1 MKKDMARKTI
11 RIGGG
16 AAFWGDSNAALKQLI
31 VGPKLDYLMLEYLA
45 EITMALL
52 ARTRQKSEE
61 AGYVPDFVSAVGA
74 HLQEIKAQG
83 IKVIT
88 NAGGMNPAACARAL
102 RKVAEEKG
110 ISLRIAI
117 VEGDDLVVRADEFRN
132 KGIGDWRTNAPLPP
146 ADKLLSMNA
155 YLGATPIADA
165 LAAGAEVVIT
175 GRSVDSALV
184 LGPLMREFDW
194 KAGDFDLLAA
204 GSLCGHLIE
213 CGPQMTGGNF
223 TDWDT
228 ISGWDNIGYPIADC
242 SADGTFVVTKPE
254 GTGGL
259 VSPQTVGEQLLYEI
273 DDPASYLLPDVIVDL
288 RSVTLTQAG
297 ADRVLVQGVRGRPPT
312 DVYKTTVTCAG
323 GYRSTAVFMI
333 GGIDATAKA
342 RKTAEAI
349 VAKCR
354 WLFRETNIADFD
366 EVSIE
371 VLGSESIYGAH
382 GRAGA
387 TREVMVKIAVKH
399 ASKGALELFTK
410 EIAPASIGMAPGITG
425 FYAGRPTVTPVIAGS
440 SVLIPKSD
448 VPVRVALDDRE
459 IFFGPVPSTAPS
471 AKALAL
477 PVIVESDPGKD
488 SVTVPLVAIA
498 HARSGD
504 KGDDGL
510 IAVLARKPEYLPYI
524 ARAVSAATV
533 AEQFKHFLRGNVVR
547 HDVPGTHAFIFE
559 LRNALGG
566 GGLASL
572 RIDPQGKTFGQ
583 ILLEAPVAVPEAL
596 AARDKLTRCAAT

>member
-1 MKKDMARKTI
+1 MAVKTI

-61 AGYVPDFVSAVGA
+61 AGYVPDFISAVGA

-110 ISLRIAI
+110 ISLCIAI
-117 VEGDDLVVRADEFRN
+117 VEGDDLVARAEEFRG
-132 KGIGDWRTNAPLPP
+132 KGISDWRTNAPLPP
-146 ADKLLSMNA
+146 VDKLLSMNA

-184 LGPLMREFDW
+184 LGPLMHEFGW
-194 KAGDFDLLAA
+194 KTDDFDLLAA
-204 GSLCGHLIE
+204 GSLAGHLIE

-223 TDWDT
+223 TDWES
-228 ISGWDNIGYPIADC
+228 IPGWDNIGYPVADC

-254 GTGGL
+254 GTGGV

-288 RSVTLTQAG
+288 RSVTLTQVG
-297 ADRVLVQGVRGRPPT
+297 ADRVLVQGVRGRPPSNA
-312 DVYKTTVTCAG
+312 YKTTVTCAG

-333 GGIDATAKA
+333 GGIDAAAKA
-342 RKTAEAI
+342 RKTAQAI

-354 WLFRETNIADFD
+354 RLFSESSLDDFS
-366 EVSIE
+366 EVSVE
-371 VLGSESIYGAH
+371 VLGAEAIYGDHA
-382 GRAGA
+382 RADA
-387 TREVMVKIAVKH
+387 TREVMVKIAVRH
-399 ASKGALELFTK
+399 ASKNALELFTK

-425 FYAGRPTVTPVIAGS
+425 FYAGRPTVTPVIIGS
-440 SVLIPKSD
+440 SVLILKSD
-448 VPVRVALDDRE
+448 VPVRVALDERE
-459 IFFGPVPSTAPS
+459 IFSGPIPSSAPA
-471 AKALAL
+471 AKAAAL
-477 PVIVESDPGKD
+477 PQIEAADPGKD

-524 ARAVSAATV
+524 ACAVSAEAV
-533 AEQFKHFLRGNVVR
+533 AERFKHFLRGNVVR

-559 LRNALGG
+559 LRNSLGG

-583 ILLEAPVAVPEAL
+583 ILLEAPVAVPAAM
-596 AARDKLTRCAAT
+596 AARDKLTAVTE